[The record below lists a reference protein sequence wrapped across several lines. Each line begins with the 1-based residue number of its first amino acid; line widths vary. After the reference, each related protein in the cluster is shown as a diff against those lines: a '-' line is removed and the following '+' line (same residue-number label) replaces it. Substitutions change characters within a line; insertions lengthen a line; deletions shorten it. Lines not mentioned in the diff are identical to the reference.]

1 MNLIRKSCG
10 LLLFFLQALVL
21 QAQSSHWEVN
31 IYDYQY
37 DMSVYASLLND
48 DAVVTDFSNY
58 EVAAFVGDEC
68 RGIAEVQSAEKDGQT
83 YLWLNLRVRSH
94 VASGETVT
102 FRVFDKEKNR
112 VLRTNE
118 TLDFVHQST
127 AGMPSSP
134 FEISI
139 QKYVVGDVN
148 DDTEIDIADVTAL
161 VNYISGTLPP
171 FFIEAAA
178 DVNQDNEVDISDVVS
193 LVKTISNN

>member
-1 MNLIRKSCG
+1 MNLIRKSYG

-68 RGIAEVQSAEKDGQT
+68 RGIAEVQSTEKDGQT

-118 TLDFVHQST
+118 TLEFVHQSI

-148 DDTEIDIADVTAL
+148 DDTEINIADVTAL
-161 VNYISGTLPP
+161 VKYISGTLPP

>member
-1 MNLIRKSCG
+1 MNLIKKSCVLLLFLLQG
-10 LLLFFLQALVL
+10 LLL
-21 QAQSSHWEVN
+21 QAQGSHWDVN

-37 DMSVYASLLND
+37 DMSVYASLLKD
-48 DAVVTDFSNY
+48 DAIVTDFSNY

-83 YLWLNLRVRSH
+83 YLWLNIRVRSH

-102 FRVFDKEKNR
+102 FRVFDKTSNR

-118 TLDFVHQST
+118 TLEFLHQST

-139 QKYVVGDVN
+139 QKYVIGDVN
-148 DDTEIDIADVTAL
+148 DDGEIDIADITAL
-161 VNYISGTLPP
+161 VNYIAGSAPS

-193 LVKTISNN
+193 LVNLVSNN